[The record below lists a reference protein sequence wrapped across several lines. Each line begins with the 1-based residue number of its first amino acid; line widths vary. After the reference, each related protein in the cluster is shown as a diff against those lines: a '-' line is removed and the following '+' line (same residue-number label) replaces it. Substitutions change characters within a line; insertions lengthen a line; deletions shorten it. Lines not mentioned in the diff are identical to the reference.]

1 MRAAFFIY
9 NCTIT
14 VPMIWRGICLHTLK
28 ELSWFFR
35 AYWKRYTIGILFLFL
50 IDVLMLWPPR
60 LIGETVDAMRNSSL
74 TPQDLTRTVAIL
86 LALGVGLYVMRF
98 AWRYLLNGGALI
110 LERILRERLFAH
122 LTRMTPSFYHRRR
135 SGDLMAVATN
145 DIPAIEQTAS
155 TGVLTLV
162 DSLFMTLLTLGVMV
176 TVIDWKLTLAALIPM
191 PFLAWSTA
199 YYGRLLH
206 ERFYLAQEAF
216 GEMNDHVQQSVS
228 GVRVLRAFVQEKED
242 MEAYRRVSEK
252 TLERN
257 VSVSRIDALFEPT
270 IGIIIGFSF
279 LIGLGYGT
287 YLVFT
292 SAISLGDL
300 VAFNLYLG
308 LLIWPMFAFG
318 WLVNVLQRGGASHK
332 RLSELLEEQ
341 PDVQEAAHPVTAET
355 PNTVEARQFS
365 FAYPGSE
372 KPALTDITF
381 SLGEGKTLGVV
392 GRTGSGKSTLCRAL
406 LHQYELKEQS
416 LFVGGVPIEQLSF
429 AALREKIAYVPQEH
443 LLFSRTI
450 AENVAFGRPQATE
463 AEILHALKLAEM
475 DNDLAQFRDGLQTM
489 VGEKGVTLSGG
500 QKQRVSIARALLLD
514 AGILILDDSLSA
526 VDARTEEAILRH
538 LRKER
543 AHKTT
548 IITAHRLSAV
558 QHAEL
563 ILVLDEG
570 RIVERGTHDELM
582 QQNGWY
588 AEQYRRQQM
597 ERDVAG

>member
-1 MRAAFFIY
+1 MYILR
-9 NCTIT
+9 
-14 VPMIWRGICLHTLK
+14 

-35 AYWKRYTIGILFLFL
+35 KHWKRYTVGIAFLFA

-60 LIGETVDAMRNSSL
+60 LIGETVDAIRNGSL
-74 TPQDLTRTVAIL
+74 TESGLTKTLFIL
-86 LALGVGLYVMRF
+86 LSLGVSLYVMRF
-98 AWRYLLNGGALI
+98 VWRYLLNGGALI
-110 LERILRERLFAH
+110 LERVLRERLFRH
-122 LTRMTPSFYHRRR
+122 LTHMTPSFYQRRR
-135 SGDLMAVATN
+135 SGDLMAIATN
-145 DIPAIEQTAS
+145 DIPAVERTAS
-155 TGVLTLV
+155 MGVLTLV

-176 TVIDWKLTLAALIPM
+176 VSIDWKLTLAALVPM

-228 GVRVLRAFVQEKED
+228 GVRVMRAFVQED
-242 MEAYRRVSEK
+242 QDVEAFRRVSEK

-257 VSVSRIDALFEPT
+257 VNVSRIDALFEPT

-292 SAISLGDL
+292 SSISLGDL

-318 WLVNVLQRGGASHK
+318 WLINVVQRGSASLK
-332 RLSELLEEQ
+332 RLTEMMAEE
-341 PDVQEAAHPVTAET
+341 PDVHETPHPVTEVGA
-355 PNTVEARQFS
+355 NYIEARHFT
-365 FAYPGSE
+365 FTYPGTD
-372 KPALTDITF
+372 KPVLHDITF
-381 SLGEGKTLGVV
+381 SLGEGETLGIV
-392 GRTGSGKSTLCRAL
+392 GRTGSGKTTLCRAW
-406 LHQYELKEQS
+406 LHQYRMEKDT
-416 LFVGGVPIEQLSF
+416 LFVGGVPVEQISF
-429 AALREKIAYVPQEH
+429 DALRAKIGYVPQEH

-450 AENVAFGRPQATE
+450 ADNVAFGKPEATE
-463 AEILHALKLAEM
+463 QEVMRALELAEM
-475 DNDLAQFRDGLQTM
+475 GRDLAQFGEGLETM

-500 QKQRVSIARALLLD
+500 QKQRISIARALLMD
-514 AGILILDDSLSA
+514 ADILILDDSLSA
-526 VDARTEEAILRH
+526 VDARTEERIVHH
-538 LRKER
+538 LRQER
-543 AHKTT
+543 QGKTT

-558 QHAEL
+558 QHAQL

-570 RIVERGTHDELM
+570 RIVERGTHEKLM
-582 QQNGWY
+582 KQGGWY

-597 ERDVAG
+597 EQDVAAGQG

>member
-1 MRAAFFIY
+1 MQ
-9 NCTIT
+9 
-14 VPMIWRGICLHTLK
+14 TLRQ
-28 ELSWFFR
+28 LSWFFR
-35 AYWKRYTIGILFLFL
+35 AYWKRYVIGISVLFI
-50 IDVLMLWPPR
+50 IDVLMLWPPK
-60 LIGETVDAMRNSSL
+60 LIGDTVDSIRNSSL
-74 TPQDLTRTVAIL
+74 TDADLTQTVVIL
-86 LALGVGLYVMRF
+86 LVLGVSLYGLRF
-98 AWRYLLNGGALI
+98 LWRYLLNGGALI
-110 LERILRERLFAH
+110 LERTLRERLFAH
-122 LTRMTPSFYHRRR
+122 LTRMTPSFFHRKR

-162 DSLFMTLLTLGVMV
+162 DALFMTLLTLGVMV
-176 TVIDWKLTLAALIPM
+176 IAIDWKLTLAALIPM

-228 GVRVLRAFVQEKED
+228 GVRVLRAFVQEKAD
-242 MEAYRRVSEK
+242 IEAYRRVSEK

-332 RLSELLEEQ
+332 RFTELMVEQ
-341 PDVQEAAHPVTAET
+341 PDVTEATNPVTSQIA
-355 PNTVEARQFS
+355 NTVEARHFS
-365 FAYPGSE
+365 FTYPGTD
-372 KPALTDITF
+372 KPALTDISF
-381 SLGEGKTLGVV
+381 RLGEGETLGIV

-406 LHQYELKEQS
+406 LHQYQMKEQV
-416 LFVGGVPIEQLSF
+416 LFIGGIPIEGLAF
-429 AALREKIAYVPQEH
+429 DTLREKIGYVPQEH

-450 AENVAFGRPQATE
+450 TENVTFGKPQATTE
-463 AEILHALKLAEM
+463 EVMHALELAEM
-475 DNDLAQFRDGLQTM
+475 KRDLAQFRDGLQTM

-500 QKQRVSIARALLLD
+500 QKQRISIARALLMD

-526 VDARTEEAILRH
+526 VDARTEESILRH
-538 LRKER
+538 LRQER
-543 AHKTT
+543 ADKTT

-558 QHAEL
+558 QHAQL

-570 RIVERGTHDELM
+570 QIVERGTHDELM
-582 QQNGWY
+582 RRNGWY

-597 ERDVAG
+597 EQDVDG

>member
-1 MRAAFFIY
+1 VYILR
-9 NCTIT
+9 
-14 VPMIWRGICLHTLK
+14 

-35 AYWKRYTIGILFLFL
+35 KHWKRYTVGIAFLFA

-60 LIGETVDAMRNSSL
+60 LIGETVDAIRNGSL
-74 TPQDLTRTVAIL
+74 TESGLTKTLFIL
-86 LALGVGLYVMRF
+86 LSLGVSLYVMRF
-98 AWRYLLNGGALI
+98 VWRYLLNGGALI
-110 LERILRERLFAH
+110 LERVLRERLFRH
-122 LTRMTPSFYHRRR
+122 LTHMTPSFYQRRR
-135 SGDLMAVATN
+135 SGDLMAIATN
-145 DIPAIEQTAS
+145 DIPAVERTAS
-155 TGVLTLV
+155 MGVLTLV

-176 TVIDWKLTLAALIPM
+176 VSIDWKLTLAALVPM

-228 GVRVLRAFVQEKED
+228 GVRVMRAFVQED
-242 MEAYRRVSEK
+242 QDVEAFRRVSEK

-257 VSVSRIDALFEPT
+257 VNVSRIDALFEPT

-292 SAISLGDL
+292 SSISLGDL

-318 WLVNVLQRGGASHK
+318 WLINVVQRGSASLK
-332 RLSELLEEQ
+332 RLTEMMAEE
-341 PDVQEAAHPVTAET
+341 PDVHETPHPVTEVGA
-355 PNTVEARQFS
+355 NYIEARHFT
-365 FAYPGSE
+365 FTYPGTD
-372 KPALTDITF
+372 KPVLHDITF
-381 SLGEGKTLGVV
+381 SLGEGETLGIV
-392 GRTGSGKSTLCRAL
+392 GRTGSGKTTLCRAW
-406 LHQYELKEQS
+406 LHQYRMEKDT
-416 LFVGGVPIEQLSF
+416 LFVGGVPVEQISF
-429 AALREKIAYVPQEH
+429 DALRAKIGYVPQEH

-450 AENVAFGRPQATE
+450 ADNVAFGKPEATE
-463 AEILHALKLAEM
+463 QEVMRALELAEM
-475 DNDLAQFRDGLQTM
+475 GRDLAQFGEGLETM

-500 QKQRVSIARALLLD
+500 QKQRISIARALLMD
-514 AGILILDDSLSA
+514 ADILILDDSLSA
-526 VDARTEEAILRH
+526 VDARTEERIVHH
-538 LRKER
+538 LRQER
-543 AHKTT
+543 QGKTT

-558 QHAEL
+558 QHAQL

-570 RIVERGTHDELM
+570 RIVERGTHEKLM
-582 QQNGWY
+582 KQGGWY

-597 ERDVAG
+597 EQDVAAGQG

>member
-1 MRAAFFIY
+1 MQ
-9 NCTIT
+9 
-14 VPMIWRGICLHTLK
+14 TLK
-28 ELSWFFR
+28 QLSWFFR
-35 AYWKRYTIGILFLFL
+35 AHWKRYVIGISFLFL

-60 LIGETVDAMRNSSL
+60 LIGETVDSIRNSSL
-74 TPQDLTRTVAIL
+74 TIPDLTRAMVIL
-86 LALGVGLYVMRF
+86 LVLGVLLYVMRF
-98 AWRYLLNGGALI
+98 VWRYLLNGGALL
-110 LERILRERLFAH
+110 LERTLRERLFSH
-122 LTRMTPSFYHRRR
+122 LTKMTPSFYHRKR

-199 YYGRLLH
+199 YYGKLLH
-206 ERFYLAQEAF
+206 DRFYLAQEAF

-228 GVRVLRAFVQEKED
+228 GVRVLRAFVQEKAD
-242 MEAYRRVSEK
+242 VEAYRRVSEK

-270 IGIIIGFSF
+270 IAIIIGFSF

-292 SAISLGDL
+292 SSISLGDL

-318 WLVNVLQRGGASHK
+318 WLVNVLQRGGASYK
-332 RLSELLEEQ
+332 RYSELLVEQ
-341 PDVQEAAHPVTAET
+341 PDVKEAANPVTTVAV
-355 PNTVEARQFS
+355 NTVEARQFS
-365 FAYPGSE
+365 FCYPGTDQ
-372 KPALTDITF
+372 PALSDISF
-381 SLGEGKTLGVV
+381 VLEEGETLGIV
-392 GRTGSGKSTLCRAL
+392 GRTGSGKSTLCRSL
-406 LHQYELKEQS
+406 LHQYHMNEGS
-416 LFVGGVPIEQLSF
+416 LLVGGVPIEKLSF
-429 AALREKIAYVPQEH
+429 HALREKIGYVPQEH

-450 AENVAFGRPQATE
+450 EANVAFGRPDATNE
-463 AEILHALKLAEM
+463 EIVRALELAEM
-475 DNDLAQFRDGLQTM
+475 RGDLAQFRDGLQTM

-500 QKQRVSIARALLLD
+500 QKQRISIARALLVD
-514 AGILILDDSLSA
+514 ADILILDDSLSA
-526 VDARTEEAILRH
+526 VDARTEESILRH
-538 LRKER
+538 LRQER
-543 AHKTT
+543 ANKTT

-558 QHAEL
+558 QHAQL

-570 RIVERGTHDELM
+570 RIVERGTHNELM
-582 QQNGWY
+582 QKNGWY

-597 ERDVAG
+597 EQDVTG

>member
-1 MRAAFFIY
+1 MQ
-9 NCTIT
+9 
-14 VPMIWRGICLHTLK
+14 TLRQ
-28 ELSWFFR
+28 LSWFFR
-35 AYWKRYTIGILFLFL
+35 AYWKRYVIGISVLFI
-50 IDVLMLWPPR
+50 IDVLMLWPPK
-60 LIGETVDAMRNSSL
+60 LIGDTVDSIRNSSL
-74 TPQDLTRTVAIL
+74 TNADLTQTVVIL
-86 LALGVGLYVMRF
+86 LVLGVSLYGLRF
-98 AWRYLLNGGALI
+98 LWRFLLNGGALI
-110 LERILRERLFAH
+110 LERTLRERLFAH
-122 LTRMTPSFYHRRR
+122 LTRMTPSFFHRKR

-162 DSLFMTLLTLGVMV
+162 DALFMTLLTLGVMV
-176 TVIDWKLTLAALIPM
+176 TAIDWKLTLAALIPM

-228 GVRVLRAFVQEKED
+228 GVRVLRAFVQEKAD
-242 MEAYRRVSEK
+242 IEAYRRVSEK

-270 IGIIIGFSF
+270 IAIIIGFSF

-292 SAISLGDL
+292 SVISLGDL

-332 RLSELLEEQ
+332 RFTELMVEQ
-341 PDVQEAAHPVTAET
+341 PDVTEAANPVTSQIA
-355 PNTVEARQFS
+355 NTVEARHFS
-365 FAYPGSE
+365 FTYPGTD
-372 KPALTDITF
+372 KQALTDISF
-381 SLGEGKTLGVV
+381 HLGEGETLGIV

-406 LHQYELKEQS
+406 LHQYQMKEQA
-416 LFVGGVPIEQLSF
+416 LFIGGIPIEGLAF
-429 AALREKIAYVPQEH
+429 DTLREKIGYVPQEH

-450 AENVAFGRPQATE
+450 AENVTFGKPQATTE
-463 AEILHALKLAEM
+463 DVMHALELAEM
-475 DNDLAQFRDGLQTM
+475 KRDLAQFRVGLQTM

-500 QKQRVSIARALLLD
+500 QKQRISIARALLMD

-526 VDARTEEAILRH
+526 VDARTEESILRH
-538 LRKER
+538 LRQER
-543 AHKTT
+543 ADKTT

-558 QHAEL
+558 QHAQL

-582 QQNGWY
+582 QRNGWY

-597 ERDVAG
+597 EQDVAG

>member
-1 MRAAFFIY
+1 MK
-9 NCTIT
+9 
-14 VPMIWRGICLHTLK
+14 TLK

-35 AYWKRYTIGILFLFL
+35 AHWKRYTIGIAFLFF
-50 IDVLMLWPPR
+50 IDILMLWPPR

-74 TPQDLTRTVAIL
+74 TAQDLTRTVTIL
-86 LALGVGLYVMRF
+86 LALGVGLYAMRF

-110 LERILRERLFAH
+110 LERTLRERLFGH
-122 LTRMTPSFYHRRR
+122 LTRMTPSFYHRKR

-176 TVIDWKLTLAALIPM
+176 TAIDWKLTLAALIPM

-216 GEMNDHVQQSVS
+216 GEMNDHVQQSIS

-242 MEAYRRVSEK
+242 IEAYRRVSEK

-270 IGIIIGFSF
+270 IAIIIGFSF

-292 SAISLGDL
+292 SAISLGEL

-332 RLSELLEEQ
+332 RLSELLVEQ
-341 PDVQEAAHPVTAET
+341 PDVHEVDHPIAAET
-355 PNTVEARQFS
+355 PHTVEARHFS
-365 FAYPGSE
+365 FAYPGSD
-372 KPALTDITF
+372 KLALSDITF
-381 SLGEGKTLGVV
+381 SLGEGETLGIV

-406 LHQYELKEQS
+406 LHQYEMKSQT
-416 LFVGGVPIEQLSF
+416 LFVGGVPIEELSF
-429 AALREKIAYVPQEH
+429 DTLRQKIAYVPQEH

-450 AENVAFGRPQATE
+450 AENVSFGKPGASE
-463 AEILHALKLAEM
+463 AEVLHAMRLAEM
-475 DNDLAQFRDGLQTM
+475 ESDLMQFREGLKTM

-500 QKQRVSIARALLLD
+500 QKQRISIARALLLD
-514 AGILILDDSLSA
+514 AGILVLDDSLSA

-538 LRKER
+538 LRQER
-543 AHKTT
+543 ANKTT

-570 RIVERGTHDELM
+570 RIVERGTHAELM

-588 AEQYRRQQM
+588 AEQYRKQQM
-597 ERDVAG
+597 EQDVAG

>member
-1 MRAAFFIY
+1 MQ
-9 NCTIT
+9 
-14 VPMIWRGICLHTLK
+14 TLRQ
-28 ELSWFFR
+28 LSWFFK
-35 AYWKRYTIGILFLFL
+35 AHWKRYLIGIAFLFL

-60 LIGETVDAMRNSSL
+60 LIGDTVDAIRNRTL
-74 TPQDLTRTVAIL
+74 TTADLTMTALTL
-86 LALGVGLYVMRF
+86 LILGVLLYVMRF
-98 AWRYLLNGGALI
+98 MWRYLLNGGALI
-110 LERILRERLFAH
+110 LERTLRERLFSH
-122 LTRMTPSFYHRRR
+122 LTRMTPSFYHRKR

-162 DSLFMTLLTLGVMV
+162 DSLFMTLLTLSVML
-176 TVIDWKLTLAALIPM
+176 TAIDWKLTLAALIPM

-228 GVRVLRAFVQEKED
+228 GVRVLRAFVQERAD
-242 MEAYRRVSEK
+242 VEAYRRVSEK

-270 IGIIIGFSF
+270 IAIIIGFSF

-332 RLSELLEEQ
+332 RLSELFVEE
-341 PDVQEAAHPVTAET
+341 PDVQEQEHPVTAVAS
-355 PNTVEARQFS
+355 NTVEARQFT
-365 FAYPGSE
+365 FAYPGTE
-372 KPALTDITF
+372 KPALEQITF
-381 SLGEGKTLGVV
+381 SLDEGETLGIV
-392 GRTGSGKSTLCRAL
+392 GRTGSGKSTLCRSL
-406 LHQYELKEQS
+406 LHQYRMNEHS
-416 LFVGGVPIEQLSF
+416 LFVGGVPIESLSLT
-429 AALREKIAYVPQEH
+429 ALREKIGYVPQEH
-443 LLFSRTI
+443 LLFSRSI
-450 AENVAFGRPQATE
+450 AANVAFGNPDASE
-463 AEILHALKLAEM
+463 KEVLHALELAEM
-475 DNDLAQFRDGLQTM
+475 GSDLLQFREGVQTM

-500 QKQRVSIARALLLD
+500 QKQRISIARALLMD
-514 AGILILDDSLSA
+514 ADILILDDSLSA
-526 VDARTEEAILRH
+526 VDARTEESILRH
-538 LRKER
+538 LRQER
-543 AHKTT
+543 TGKTT

-558 QHAEL
+558 QHAHL

-570 RIVERGTHDELM
+570 QIVERGTHEELM

-588 AEQYRRQQM
+588 AEQFRRQQM
-597 ERDVAG
+597 EQDVAG

>member
-1 MRAAFFIY
+1 MQ
-9 NCTIT
+9 
-14 VPMIWRGICLHTLK
+14 TLRQ
-28 ELSWFFR
+28 LSWFFK
-35 AYWKRYTIGILFLFL
+35 AHWKRYSIGITFLFL
-50 IDVLMLWPPR
+50 IDVLVLWPPR
-60 LIGETVDAMRNSSL
+60 LIGDTVDSIRNSSL
-74 TPQDLTRTVAIL
+74 TTADLMKTVLIL
-86 LALGVGLYVMRF
+86 LSLGLVLYGMRYM
-98 AWRYLLNGGALI
+98 WRYLLNGGALI
-110 LERILRERLFAH
+110 LEKTLRERLFSH
-122 LTRMTPSFYHRRR
+122 LTHMSPSFYHRKR

-162 DSLFMTLLTLGVMV
+162 DALFMTLLTLIVMLSS
-176 TVIDWKLTLAALIPM
+176 IDWKLTLAALIPM

-228 GVRVLRAFVQEKED
+228 GVRVLRAFVQEKAD
-242 MEAYRRVSEK
+242 VEAYRRVSEK

-270 IGIIIGFSF
+270 IAIIIGFSF

-292 SAISLGDL
+292 SVISLGDL

-332 RLSELLEEQ
+332 RLSELLVEE
-341 PDVQEAAHPVTAET
+341 PDVAEQEHPVSAVAS
-355 PNTVEARQFS
+355 NTVEARHFT
-365 FAYPGSE
+365 FTYPGTE
-372 KPALTDITF
+372 KPALRDITF
-381 SLGEGKTLGVV
+381 TLGEGETLGIV
-392 GRTGSGKSTLCRAL
+392 GRTGSGKSTFCRSL
-406 LHQYELKEQS
+406 LHQYQMNESS
-416 LFVGGVPIEQLSF
+416 LFVGGVPIESLSLS
-429 AALREKIAYVPQEH
+429 ALREKIGYVPQEH
-443 LLFSRTI
+443 LLFSRSI
-450 AENVAFGRPQATE
+450 EANVAFGKPGAS
-463 AEILHALKLAEM
+463 AEEVLHALELAEM
-475 DNDLAQFRDGLQTM
+475 GSDLLQFREGVQTM

-500 QKQRVSIARALLLD
+500 QKQRISIARALLMD
-514 AGILILDDSLSA
+514 ADILILDDSLSA
-526 VDARTEEAILRH
+526 VDARTEESILRH
-538 LRKER
+538 LRQER
-543 AHKTT
+543 TGKTT

-558 QHAEL
+558 QHAQL

-570 RIVERGTHDELM
+570 QIVERGTHDELM

-588 AEQYRRQQM
+588 AEQFKRQQM
-597 ERDVAG
+597 EQDVAG

>member
-1 MRAAFFIY
+1 MQ
-9 NCTIT
+9 
-14 VPMIWRGICLHTLK
+14 TLRQ
-28 ELSWFFR
+28 LSWFFR
-35 AYWKRYTIGILFLFL
+35 AYWKRYVIGISVLFI
-50 IDVLMLWPPR
+50 IDVLMLWPPK
-60 LIGETVDAMRNSSL
+60 LIGDTVDSIRNSSL
-74 TPQDLTRTVAIL
+74 TDADLTQTVVIL
-86 LALGVGLYVMRF
+86 LVLGVSLYGLRF
-98 AWRYLLNGGALI
+98 LWRYLLNGGALI
-110 LERILRERLFAH
+110 LERTLRERLFAH
-122 LTRMTPSFYHRRR
+122 LTRMTPSFFHRKR

-162 DSLFMTLLTLGVMV
+162 DALFMTLLTLGVMV
-176 TVIDWKLTLAALIPM
+176 TAIDWKLTLAALIPM

-199 YYGRLLH
+199 YYGKLLH

-228 GVRVLRAFVQEKED
+228 GVRVLRAFVQEKAD
-242 MEAYRRVSEK
+242 IEAYRRVSEK

-270 IGIIIGFSF
+270 IAIIIGFSF

-292 SAISLGDL
+292 SAISLGNL

-332 RLSELLEEQ
+332 RFTELMVEQ
-341 PDVQEAAHPVTAET
+341 PDVTEAANPVTSQIA
-355 PNTVEARQFS
+355 NTVEARHFS
-365 FAYPGSE
+365 FTYPGTD
-372 KPALTDITF
+372 KPALIDISF
-381 SLGEGKTLGVV
+381 RLGEGETLGIV

-406 LHQYELKEQS
+406 LHQYQMEEQA
-416 LFVGGVPIEQLSF
+416 LFIGGIPIEGLAF
-429 AALREKIAYVPQEH
+429 DTLREKIGYVPQEH

-450 AENVAFGRPQATE
+450 AENVTFGKPQATTE
-463 AEILHALKLAEM
+463 DVIHALELAEM
-475 DNDLAQFRDGLQTM
+475 KRDLAQFRDGLQTM

-500 QKQRVSIARALLLD
+500 QKQRVSIARALLMD

-526 VDARTEEAILRH
+526 VDARTEESILRH
-538 LRKER
+538 LRQER
-543 AHKTT
+543 ADKTT

-558 QHAEL
+558 QHAQL

-570 RIVERGTHDELM
+570 QIVERGTHDELM
-582 QQNGWY
+582 QHNGWY

-597 ERDVAG
+597 EQDVAG

>member
-1 MRAAFFIY
+1 MQ
-9 NCTIT
+9 
-14 VPMIWRGICLHTLK
+14 TLK
-28 ELSWFFR
+28 QLSWFFR
-35 AYWKRYTIGILFLFL
+35 GHWKRYVIGISFLFL

-60 LIGETVDAMRNSSL
+60 LIGETVDSIRNSSL
-74 TPQDLTRTVAIL
+74 TVPALTRTMVIL
-86 LALGVGLYVMRF
+86 LVLGVLLYVMRF
-98 AWRYLLNGGALI
+98 VWRYLLNGGALL
-110 LERILRERLFAH
+110 LERTLRERLFSH
-122 LTRMTPSFYHRRR
+122 LTKMTPSFYHRKR

-199 YYGRLLH
+199 YYGKLLH
-206 ERFYLAQEAF
+206 DRFYLAQEAF

-228 GVRVLRAFVQEKED
+228 GVRVLRAFVQEKAD
-242 MEAYRRVSEK
+242 VEAYRRVSEK

-270 IGIIIGFSF
+270 IAIIIGFSF

-332 RLSELLEEQ
+332 RYSELLVEQ
-341 PDVQEAAHPVTAET
+341 PDVKEAANPVTTVAA
-355 PNTVEARQFS
+355 NTVEARQFS
-365 FAYPGSE
+365 FCYPGTD
-372 KPALTDITF
+372 KPALSDISF
-381 SLGEGKTLGVV
+381 VLDEGETLGIV
-392 GRTGSGKSTLCRAL
+392 GRTGSGKSTLCRSL
-406 LHQYELKEQS
+406 LHQYQMNEGS
-416 LFVGGVPIEQLSF
+416 LLVGGVPIEKLSF
-429 AALREKIAYVPQEH
+429 HELRGKIGYVPQEH

-450 AENVAFGRPQATE
+450 EANVAFGRRDATNE
-463 AEILHALKLAEM
+463 EIIRALELAEM
-475 DNDLAQFRDGLQTM
+475 KGDLAQFKDGLQTM

-500 QKQRVSIARALLLD
+500 QKQRISIARALLVD
-514 AGILILDDSLSA
+514 ADILILDDSLSA
-526 VDARTEEAILRH
+526 VDARTEESILRH
-538 LRKER
+538 LRQER
-543 AHKTT
+543 ANKTT

-558 QHAEL
+558 QHAQL

-570 RIVERGTHDELM
+570 RIVERGTHNELM
-582 QQNGWY
+582 QKNGWY

-597 ERDVAG
+597 EQDVTG

>member
-1 MRAAFFIY
+1 MQ
-9 NCTIT
+9 
-14 VPMIWRGICLHTLK
+14 TLK
-28 ELSWFFR
+28 QLSWFFR
-35 AYWKRYTIGILFLFL
+35 THWKRYVIGISFLFL

-60 LIGETVDAMRNSSL
+60 LIGETVDSIRNSSL
-74 TPQDLTRTVAIL
+74 TIPDLTRAMVIL
-86 LALGVGLYVMRF
+86 LVLGVLLYVMRF
-98 AWRYLLNGGALI
+98 VWRYLLNGGALL
-110 LERILRERLFAH
+110 LERTLRERLFSH
-122 LTRMTPSFYHRRR
+122 LTKMTPSFYHRKR

-199 YYGRLLH
+199 YYGKLLH
-206 ERFYLAQEAF
+206 DRFYLAQEAF

-228 GVRVLRAFVQEKED
+228 GVRVLRAFVQEKAD
-242 MEAYRRVSEK
+242 VEAYRRVSEK

-270 IGIIIGFSF
+270 IAIIIGFSF

-292 SAISLGDL
+292 SSISLGDL

-332 RLSELLEEQ
+332 RYSELLVEQ
-341 PDVQEAAHPVTAET
+341 PDVKEAANPVTTVAA
-355 PNTVEARQFS
+355 NTVEARQFS
-365 FAYPGSE
+365 FCYPGTDQ
-372 KPALTDITF
+372 PALSDISF
-381 SLGEGKTLGVV
+381 VLEEGETLGIV
-392 GRTGSGKSTLCRAL
+392 GRTGSGKSTLCRSL
-406 LHQYELKEQS
+406 LHQYHMNEGS
-416 LFVGGVPIEQLSF
+416 LLVGGVPIEKLSF
-429 AALREKIAYVPQEH
+429 HALREKIGYVPQEH

-450 AENVAFGRPQATE
+450 EANVAFGRPDATNE
-463 AEILHALKLAEM
+463 EIVRALELAEM
-475 DNDLAQFRDGLQTM
+475 RGDLAQFKDGLQTM

-500 QKQRVSIARALLLD
+500 QKQRISIARALLVD
-514 AGILILDDSLSA
+514 ADILILDDSLSA
-526 VDARTEEAILRH
+526 VDARTEESILRH
-538 LRKER
+538 LRQER
-543 AHKTT
+543 ANKTT

-558 QHAEL
+558 QHAQL

-570 RIVERGTHDELM
+570 RIVERGTHNELM
-582 QQNGWY
+582 QKNGWY

-597 ERDVAG
+597 EQDVTG

>member
-1 MRAAFFIY
+1 MQ
-9 NCTIT
+9 
-14 VPMIWRGICLHTLK
+14 TLRQ
-28 ELSWFFR
+28 LSWFFR
-35 AYWKRYTIGILFLFL
+35 AYWKRYVIGISVLFI
-50 IDVLMLWPPR
+50 IDVLMLWPPK
-60 LIGETVDAMRNSSL
+60 LIGDTVDSIRNSSL
-74 TPQDLTRTVAIL
+74 TNADLTQTVVIL
-86 LALGVGLYVMRF
+86 LVLGVSLYGLRF
-98 AWRYLLNGGALI
+98 LWRFLLNGGALI
-110 LERILRERLFAH
+110 LERTLRERLFAH
-122 LTRMTPSFYHRRR
+122 LTRMTPSFFHRKR

-162 DSLFMTLLTLGVMV
+162 DALFMTLLTLGVMV
-176 TVIDWKLTLAALIPM
+176 TAIDWKLTLAALIPM

-228 GVRVLRAFVQEKED
+228 GVRVLRAFVQEKAD
-242 MEAYRRVSEK
+242 IEAYRRVSEK

-270 IGIIIGFSF
+270 IAIIIGFSF

-292 SAISLGDL
+292 SVISLGDL

-332 RLSELLEEQ
+332 RFTELMVEQ
-341 PDVQEAAHPVTAET
+341 PDVAEAANPVTSQIA
-355 PNTVEARQFS
+355 NTVEARHFS
-365 FAYPGSE
+365 FTYPE
-372 KPALTDITF
+372 TDKQALTDISF
-381 SLGEGKTLGVV
+381 RLGEGETLGIV

-406 LHQYELKEQS
+406 LHQYQMKEQA
-416 LFVGGVPIEQLSF
+416 LFIGGIPIEGLAF
-429 AALREKIAYVPQEH
+429 DTLREKIGYVPQEH

-450 AENVAFGRPQATE
+450 AENVTFGKPQATTE
-463 AEILHALKLAEM
+463 DVMHALELAEM
-475 DNDLAQFRDGLQTM
+475 KRDLAQFRDGLQTM

-500 QKQRVSIARALLLD
+500 QKQRISIARALLMD

-526 VDARTEEAILRH
+526 VDARTEESILRH
-538 LRKER
+538 LRQER
-543 AHKTT
+543 ADKTT

-558 QHAEL
+558 QHAQL

-570 RIVERGTHDELM
+570 QIVERGTHDELM
-582 QQNGWY
+582 QRNGWY

-597 ERDVAG
+597 EQDVAG

>member
-1 MRAAFFIY
+1 MQ
-9 NCTIT
+9 
-14 VPMIWRGICLHTLK
+14 TLRQ
-28 ELSWFFR
+28 LSWFFK
-35 AYWKRYTIGILFLFL
+35 AHWKRYLIGIAFLFL

-60 LIGETVDAMRNSSL
+60 LIGDTVDAIRNRTL
-74 TPQDLTRTVAIL
+74 TTAGLTKTALTL
-86 LALGVGLYVMRF
+86 LILGVLLYVMRF
-98 AWRYLLNGGALI
+98 MWRYLLNGGALI
-110 LERILRERLFAH
+110 LERTLRERLFSH
-122 LTRMTPSFYHRRR
+122 LTRMTPSFYHRKR

-162 DSLFMTLLTLGVMV
+162 DSLFMTLLTLSVML
-176 TVIDWKLTLAALIPM
+176 TAIDWKLTLAALIPM

-228 GVRVLRAFVQEKED
+228 GVRVLRAFVQERAD
-242 MEAYRRVSEK
+242 VEAYRRVSEK

-270 IGIIIGFSF
+270 IAIIIGFSF

-332 RLSELLEEQ
+332 RLSELFVEE
-341 PDVQEAAHPVTAET
+341 PDVREQEHPVTAVT
-355 PNTVEARQFS
+355 SNTVEARQFT
-365 FAYPGSE
+365 FAYPGTE
-372 KPALTDITF
+372 KPALKRITF
-381 SLGEGKTLGVV
+381 SLGEGETLGIV
-392 GRTGSGKSTLCRAL
+392 GRTGSGKSTLCRSL
-406 LHQYELKEQS
+406 LHQYRMNENS
-416 LFVGGVPIEQLSF
+416 LFVGGVPIESLSLT
-429 AALREKIAYVPQEH
+429 ALREKIGYVPQEH
-443 LLFSRTI
+443 LLFSRSI
-450 AENVAFGRPQATE
+450 AANVAFGNPDASE
-463 AEILHALKLAEM
+463 KEVLHALELAEM
-475 DNDLAQFRDGLQTM
+475 GSDLLQFREGVQTM

-500 QKQRVSIARALLLD
+500 QKQRISIARALLMD
-514 AGILILDDSLSA
+514 ADILILDDSLSA
-526 VDARTEEAILRH
+526 VDARTEESILRH
-538 LRKER
+538 LRQER
-543 AHKTT
+543 TGKTT

-558 QHAEL
+558 QHAHL

-570 RIVERGTHDELM
+570 QIVERGTHEELM

-588 AEQYRRQQM
+588 AEQFRRQQM
-597 ERDVAG
+597 EQDVAG

>member
-1 MRAAFFIY
+1 MQ
-9 NCTIT
+9 
-14 VPMIWRGICLHTLK
+14 TLRQ
-28 ELSWFFR
+28 LSWFFR
-35 AYWKRYTIGILFLFL
+35 AYWKRYVIGISVLFI
-50 IDVLMLWPPR
+50 IDVLMLWPPK
-60 LIGETVDAMRNSSL
+60 LIGDLVDSIRNSSL
-74 TPQDLTRTVAIL
+74 TDADLTQTVVIL
-86 LALGVGLYVMRF
+86 LVLGVSLYGLRF
-98 AWRYLLNGGALI
+98 LWRYLLNGGALI
-110 LERILRERLFAH
+110 LERTLRERLFAH
-122 LTRMTPSFYHRRR
+122 LTRMTPSFFHRKR

-162 DSLFMTLLTLGVMV
+162 DALFMTLLTLGVMV
-176 TVIDWKLTLAALIPM
+176 TSIDWKLTLAALIPM

-199 YYGRLLH
+199 YYGKLLH

-228 GVRVLRAFVQEKED
+228 GVRVLRAFVQEKAD
-242 MEAYRRVSEK
+242 IEAYRRVSEK

-332 RLSELLEEQ
+332 RFTELMVEQ
-341 PDVQEAAHPVTAET
+341 PDVTEAANPVTSQIA
-355 PNTVEARQFS
+355 NTVEARHFS
-365 FAYPGSE
+365 FTYPGTD
-372 KPALTDITF
+372 KPALTDISF
-381 SLGEGKTLGVV
+381 RLGEGETLGIV
-392 GRTGSGKSTLCRAL
+392 GRTGSGKSTLCRSL
-406 LHQYELKEQS
+406 LHQYQMKEQA
-416 LFVGGVPIEQLSF
+416 LFIGGIPIEGLAF
-429 AALREKIAYVPQEH
+429 DTLREKIGYVPQEH

-450 AENVAFGRPQATE
+450 AENVTFGKPQATTE
-463 AEILHALKLAEM
+463 EVMRALELAEM
-475 DNDLAQFRDGLQTM
+475 KRDLAQFRDGLQTM

-500 QKQRVSIARALLLD
+500 QKQRISIARALLTD
-514 AGILILDDSLSA
+514 ADILILDDSLSA
-526 VDARTEEAILRH
+526 VDARTEESILRH
-538 LRKER
+538 LRQER
-543 AHKTT
+543 ADKTT

-558 QHAEL
+558 QHAQL

-570 RIVERGTHDELM
+570 QIVERGTHDELM
-582 QQNGWY
+582 QRNGWY

-597 ERDVAG
+597 EQDVAG

>member
-1 MRAAFFIY
+1 MK
-9 NCTIT
+9 
-14 VPMIWRGICLHTLK
+14 TLK

-35 AYWKRYTIGILFLFL
+35 AHWKRYTIGIAFLFF
-50 IDVLMLWPPR
+50 IDILMLWPPR

-74 TPQDLTRTVAIL
+74 TAQDLTRTVTIL
-86 LALGVGLYVMRF
+86 LALGVGLYAMRF

-110 LERILRERLFAH
+110 LERTLRERLFGH
-122 LTRMTPSFYHRRR
+122 LTRMTPSFYHRKR

-176 TVIDWKLTLAALIPM
+176 TAIDWKLTLAALIPM

-216 GEMNDHVQQSVS
+216 GEMNDHVQQSIS

-242 MEAYRRVSEK
+242 IEAYRRVSEK

-270 IGIIIGFSF
+270 IAIIIGFSF

-292 SAISLGDL
+292 SAISLGEL

-332 RLSELLEEQ
+332 RLSELLVEQ
-341 PDVQEAAHPVTAET
+341 PDVHEVDHPIVAAT
-355 PNTVEARQFS
+355 PHTVEARHFS
-365 FAYPGSE
+365 FAYPGSDE
-372 KPALTDITF
+372 LALSDITF
-381 SLGEGKTLGVV
+381 SLGEGETLGIV

-406 LHQYELKEQS
+406 LHQYEMKSQA
-416 LFVGGVPIEQLSF
+416 LFVGDVPIEELSF
-429 AALREKIAYVPQEH
+429 DTLRQKIAYVPQEH

-450 AENVAFGRPQATE
+450 AENVSFGKPGASE
-463 AEILHALKLAEM
+463 AEVLHAMRLAEM
-475 DNDLAQFRDGLQTM
+475 ESDLMQFREGLKTM

-500 QKQRVSIARALLLD
+500 QKQRISIARALLLD
-514 AGILILDDSLSA
+514 AGILVLDDSLSA

-538 LRKER
+538 LRQER
-543 AHKTT
+543 ANKTT

-570 RIVERGTHDELM
+570 RIVERGTHAELM

-597 ERDVAG
+597 EQDVAG

>member
-1 MRAAFFIY
+1 MK
-9 NCTIT
+9 
-14 VPMIWRGICLHTLK
+14 TLK

-35 AYWKRYTIGILFLFL
+35 AHWKRYTIGIAFLFF
-50 IDVLMLWPPR
+50 IDILMLWPPR

-74 TPQDLTRTVAIL
+74 TAQDLTRTVTIL
-86 LALGVGLYVMRF
+86 LALGVGLYAMRF

-110 LERILRERLFAH
+110 LERTLRERLFGH
-122 LTRMTPSFYHRRR
+122 LTRMTPSFYHRKR

-176 TVIDWKLTLAALIPM
+176 TAIDWKLTLAALIPM

-216 GEMNDHVQQSVS
+216 GEMNDHVQQSIS

-242 MEAYRRVSEK
+242 VEAYRRVSEK

-270 IGIIIGFSF
+270 IAIIIGFSF

-292 SAISLGDL
+292 SAISLGEL

-332 RLSELLEEQ
+332 RLSELLVEQ
-341 PDVQEAAHPVTAET
+341 PDVHEVDHPIAAET
-355 PNTVEARQFS
+355 PHTVEARHFS
-365 FAYPGSE
+365 FAYPGSDE
-372 KPALTDITF
+372 LALSDITF
-381 SLGEGKTLGVV
+381 SLGEGETLGIV

-406 LHQYELKEQS
+406 LHQYEMKSQT
-416 LFVGGVPIEQLSF
+416 LFVGGVPIEELSF
-429 AALREKIAYVPQEH
+429 DTLRQKIAYVPQEH

-450 AENVAFGRPQATE
+450 AENVSFGKPGASE
-463 AEILHALKLAEM
+463 AEVLHAMRLAEM
-475 DNDLAQFRDGLQTM
+475 ESDLMQFREGLKTM

-500 QKQRVSIARALLLD
+500 QKQRISIARALLLD
-514 AGILILDDSLSA
+514 AGILVLDDSLSA

-538 LRKER
+538 LRQER
-543 AHKTT
+543 ANKTT

-563 ILVLDEG
+563 ILVLDAG
-570 RIVERGTHDELM
+570 RIVERGTHAELM

-597 ERDVAG
+597 EQDVAG

>member
-1 MRAAFFIY
+1 MQ
-9 NCTIT
+9 
-14 VPMIWRGICLHTLK
+14 TLRQ
-28 ELSWFFR
+28 LSWFFR
-35 AYWKRYTIGILFLFL
+35 AYWKRYVIGISVLFI
-50 IDVLMLWPPR
+50 IDVLMLWPPK
-60 LIGETVDAMRNSSL
+60 LIGDTVDSIRNSSL
-74 TPQDLTRTVAIL
+74 TNADLTQTVVIL
-86 LALGVGLYVMRF
+86 LVLGVSLYGLRF
-98 AWRYLLNGGALI
+98 LWRFLLNGGALI
-110 LERILRERLFAH
+110 LERTLRERLFAH
-122 LTRMTPSFYHRRR
+122 LTRMTPSFFHRKR

-162 DSLFMTLLTLGVMV
+162 DALFMTLLTLGVMV
-176 TVIDWKLTLAALIPM
+176 TAIDWKLTLAALIPM

-228 GVRVLRAFVQEKED
+228 GVRVLRAFVQEKAD
-242 MEAYRRVSEK
+242 IEAYRRVSEK

-270 IGIIIGFSF
+270 IAIIIGFSF

-292 SAISLGDL
+292 SVISLGDL

-332 RLSELLEEQ
+332 RFTELMVEQ
-341 PDVQEAAHPVTAET
+341 PDVTEAANPVTSQIA
-355 PNTVEARQFS
+355 NTVEARHFS
-365 FAYPGSE
+365 FTYPGTD
-372 KPALTDITF
+372 KQALTDISF
-381 SLGEGKTLGVV
+381 HLGEGETLGIV

-406 LHQYELKEQS
+406 LHQYQMKEQA
-416 LFVGGVPIEQLSF
+416 LFIGGIPIEGLAF
-429 AALREKIAYVPQEH
+429 DTLREKIGYVPQEH

-450 AENVAFGRPQATE
+450 AENVTFGKPQATTDDVM
-463 AEILHALKLAEM
+463 HALELAEM
-475 DNDLAQFRDGLQTM
+475 KRDLAQFRDGLQTM

-500 QKQRVSIARALLLD
+500 QKQRISIARALLMD

-526 VDARTEEAILRH
+526 VDARTEESILRH
-538 LRKER
+538 LRQER
-543 AHKTT
+543 ADKTT

-558 QHAEL
+558 QHAQL

-582 QQNGWY
+582 QRNGWY

-597 ERDVAG
+597 EQDVAG

>member
-1 MRAAFFIY
+1 MQ
-9 NCTIT
+9 
-14 VPMIWRGICLHTLK
+14 TLK
-28 ELSWFFR
+28 QLSWFFR
-35 AYWKRYTIGILFLFL
+35 AHWKRYVIGIFFLFL

-60 LIGETVDAMRNSSL
+60 LIGETVDSIRNSSL
-74 TPQDLTRTVAIL
+74 TVPALTRAMVIL
-86 LALGVGLYVMRF
+86 LVLGVFLYVMRF
-98 AWRYLLNGGALI
+98 VWRYLLNGGALL
-110 LERILRERLFAH
+110 LERTLRERLFSH
-122 LTRMTPSFYHRRR
+122 LTKMTPSFYHRKR

-199 YYGRLLH
+199 YYGKLLH
-206 ERFYLAQEAF
+206 DRFYLAQEAF

-228 GVRVLRAFVQEKED
+228 GVRVLRAFVQEKAD
-242 MEAYRRVSEK
+242 VEAYRRVSEK

-270 IGIIIGFSF
+270 IAIIIGFSF

-332 RLSELLEEQ
+332 RYSELLVEQ
-341 PDVQEAAHPVTAET
+341 PDVKEAANPVTTVAA
-355 PNTVEARQFS
+355 NTVEARQFS
-365 FAYPGSE
+365 FCYPGTD
-372 KPALTDITF
+372 KPALSDISF
-381 SLGEGKTLGVV
+381 VLEEGETLGIV
-392 GRTGSGKSTLCRAL
+392 GRTGSGKSTLCRSL
-406 LHQYELKEQS
+406 LHQYQMNEGVL
-416 LFVGGVPIEQLSF
+416 LVGGVPIEKLSF
-429 AALREKIAYVPQEH
+429 HALREKIGYVPQEH

-450 AENVAFGRPQATE
+450 EANVAFGRPDATNE
-463 AEILHALKLAEM
+463 EIVRALELAEM
-475 DNDLAQFRDGLQTM
+475 RGDLAQFKDGLQTM

-500 QKQRVSIARALLLD
+500 QKQRISIARALLVD
-514 AGILILDDSLSA
+514 ADILILDDSLSA
-526 VDARTEEAILRH
+526 VDARTEESILRH
-538 LRKER
+538 LRQER
-543 AHKTT
+543 ANKTT

-558 QHAEL
+558 QHAQL

-570 RIVERGTHDELM
+570 RIVERGTHNELM
-582 QQNGWY
+582 QKNGWY

-597 ERDVAG
+597 EQDVTG

>member
-1 MRAAFFIY
+1 MK
-9 NCTIT
+9 
-14 VPMIWRGICLHTLK
+14 TLK

-35 AYWKRYTIGILFLFL
+35 AHWKRYTIGIAFLFF
-50 IDVLMLWPPR
+50 IDILMLWPPR

-74 TPQDLTRTVAIL
+74 TAQDLTRTVTIL
-86 LALGVGLYVMRF
+86 LALGVGLYAMRF

-110 LERILRERLFAH
+110 LERTLRERLFGH
-122 LTRMTPSFYHRRR
+122 LTRMTPSFYHRKR

-176 TVIDWKLTLAALIPM
+176 TAIDWKLTLAALIPM

-216 GEMNDHVQQSVS
+216 GEMNDHVQQSIS

-242 MEAYRRVSEK
+242 IEAYRRVSEK

-270 IGIIIGFSF
+270 IAIIIGFSF

-332 RLSELLEEQ
+332 RLSELLVEQ
-341 PDVQEAAHPVTAET
+341 PDVHEVDHPIAAET
-355 PNTVEARQFS
+355 PHTVEARHFS
-365 FAYPGSE
+365 FAYPGSDE
-372 KPALTDITF
+372 LALSDITF
-381 SLGEGKTLGVV
+381 SLGEGETLGIV

-406 LHQYELKEQS
+406 LHQYEMKSQT
-416 LFVGGVPIEQLSF
+416 LFVGGVPIEELSF
-429 AALREKIAYVPQEH
+429 DTLRQKIAYVPQEH

-450 AENVAFGRPQATE
+450 AENVSFGKPGASE
-463 AEILHALKLAEM
+463 AEVLHAMRLAEM
-475 DNDLAQFRDGLQTM
+475 ESDLMQFREGLKTM

-500 QKQRVSIARALLLD
+500 QKQRISIARALLLD
-514 AGILILDDSLSA
+514 AGILVLDDSLSA

-538 LRKER
+538 LRQER
-543 AHKTT
+543 ANKTT

-570 RIVERGTHDELM
+570 RIVERGTHAELM

-597 ERDVAG
+597 EQDVAG

>member
-1 MRAAFFIY
+1 MQ
-9 NCTIT
+9 
-14 VPMIWRGICLHTLK
+14 TLRQ
-28 ELSWFFR
+28 LSWFFR
-35 AYWKRYTIGILFLFL
+35 AYWKRYVIGISVLFI
-50 IDVLMLWPPR
+50 IDVLMLWPPK
-60 LIGETVDAMRNSSL
+60 LIGDTVDSIRNSSL
-74 TPQDLTRTVAIL
+74 TNADLTQTVVIL
-86 LALGVGLYVMRF
+86 LVLGVSLYGLRF
-98 AWRYLLNGGALI
+98 LWRFLLNGGALI
-110 LERILRERLFAH
+110 LERTLRERLFAH
-122 LTRMTPSFYHRRR
+122 LTRMTPSFFHRKR

-162 DSLFMTLLTLGVMV
+162 DALFMTLLTLGVMV
-176 TVIDWKLTLAALIPM
+176 TAIDWKLTLAALIPM

-228 GVRVLRAFVQEKED
+228 GVRVLRAFVQEKAD
-242 MEAYRRVSEK
+242 IEAYRRVSEK

-270 IGIIIGFSF
+270 IAIIIGFSF

-292 SAISLGDL
+292 SVISLGDL

-332 RLSELLEEQ
+332 RFTELMVEQ
-341 PDVQEAAHPVTAET
+341 PDVTEAANPVTSQIA
-355 PNTVEARQFS
+355 NTVEARHFS
-365 FAYPGSE
+365 FTYPGTD
-372 KPALTDITF
+372 KQALTDISF
-381 SLGEGKTLGVV
+381 HLGEGETLGIV

-406 LHQYELKEQS
+406 LHQYQMKEQA
-416 LFVGGVPIEQLSF
+416 LFIGGIPIEGLAF
-429 AALREKIAYVPQEH
+429 DTLREKIGYVPQEH

-450 AENVAFGRPQATE
+450 AENVTFGKPQATTE
-463 AEILHALKLAEM
+463 DVMHALELAEM
-475 DNDLAQFRDGLQTM
+475 KRDLAQFRDGLQTM

-500 QKQRVSIARALLLD
+500 QKQRISIARALLMD

-526 VDARTEEAILRH
+526 VDARTEESILRH
-538 LRKER
+538 LRQER
-543 AHKTT
+543 ADKTT

-558 QHAEL
+558 QHAQL

-582 QQNGWY
+582 QRNGWY

-597 ERDVAG
+597 EQDVAG

>member
-1 MRAAFFIY
+1 MQ
-9 NCTIT
+9 
-14 VPMIWRGICLHTLK
+14 TLK
-28 ELSWFFR
+28 QLSWFFR
-35 AYWKRYTIGILFLFL
+35 AHWKRYVIGISFLFL

-60 LIGETVDAMRNSSL
+60 LIGETVDSIRNSSL
-74 TPQDLTRTVAIL
+74 TASALTRTMVIL
-86 LALGVGLYVMRF
+86 LVLGVLLYVMRF
-98 AWRYLLNGGALI
+98 VWRYLLNGGALL
-110 LERILRERLFAH
+110 LERTLRERLFTH
-122 LTRMTPSFYHRRR
+122 LTKMTPSFYHRKR

-199 YYGRLLH
+199 YYGKLLH
-206 ERFYLAQEAF
+206 DRFYLAQEAF

-228 GVRVLRAFVQEKED
+228 GVRVLRAFVQEKAD
-242 MEAYRRVSEK
+242 VEAYRRVSEK

-270 IGIIIGFSF
+270 IAIIIGFSF

-332 RLSELLEEQ
+332 RYSELMVEQ
-341 PDVQEAAHPVTAET
+341 PDVKEAANPVATVAA
-355 PNTVEARQFS
+355 NTVEARQFS
-365 FAYPGSE
+365 FCYPGAE
-372 KPALTDITF
+372 KPALSDISF
-381 SLGEGKTLGVV
+381 VLEEGETLGIV
-392 GRTGSGKSTLCRAL
+392 GRTGSGKSTLCRSL
-406 LHQYELKEQS
+406 LHQYQMNEGS
-416 LFVGGVPIEQLSF
+416 LLVGGVPIEKLSF
-429 AALREKIAYVPQEH
+429 HALREKIGYVPQEH

-450 AENVAFGRPQATE
+450 EANVAFGRPDATNE
-463 AEILHALKLAEM
+463 EVVRALELAEM
-475 DNDLAQFRDGLQTM
+475 RGDLTQFKDGLQTM

-500 QKQRVSIARALLLD
+500 QKQRISIARALVVD
-514 AGILILDDSLSA
+514 ADILILDDSLSA
-526 VDARTEEAILRH
+526 VDARTEESILRH
-538 LRKER
+538 LRQER
-543 AHKTT
+543 ANKTT

-558 QHAEL
+558 QHAQL

-570 RIVERGTHDELM
+570 RIVERGTHNELM
-582 QQNGWY
+582 QKNGWY

-597 ERDVAG
+597 EQDVTG

>member
-1 MRAAFFIY
+1 MK
-9 NCTIT
+9 
-14 VPMIWRGICLHTLK
+14 TLK

-35 AYWKRYTIGILFLFL
+35 AHWKRYTIGIAFLFF
-50 IDVLMLWPPR
+50 IDILMLWPPR

-74 TPQDLTRTVAIL
+74 TAQDLTRTVTIL
-86 LALGVGLYVMRF
+86 LALGVGLYAMRF

-110 LERILRERLFAH
+110 LERTLRERLFGH
-122 LTRMTPSFYHRRR
+122 LTRMTPSFYHRKR

-176 TVIDWKLTLAALIPM
+176 TAIDWKLTLAALIPM

-216 GEMNDHVQQSVS
+216 GEMNDHVQQSIS

-242 MEAYRRVSEK
+242 IEAYRRVSEK

-270 IGIIIGFSF
+270 IAIIIGFSF

-332 RLSELLEEQ
+332 RLSELLVEQ
-341 PDVQEAAHPVTAET
+341 PDVHEVDHPIAAET
-355 PNTVEARQFS
+355 PHTVEARHFS
-365 FAYPGSE
+365 FAYPGSD
-372 KPALTDITF
+372 KLALSDITF
-381 SLGEGKTLGVV
+381 SLGEGETLGIV

-406 LHQYELKEQS
+406 LHQYEMKSQT
-416 LFVGGVPIEQLSF
+416 LFVGGVPIEELSF
-429 AALREKIAYVPQEH
+429 DTLRQKIAYVPQEH

-450 AENVAFGRPQATE
+450 AENVSFGKPGASE
-463 AEILHALKLAEM
+463 AEVLHAMRLAEM
-475 DNDLAQFRDGLQTM
+475 ESDLMQFREGLKTM

-500 QKQRVSIARALLLD
+500 QKQRISIARALLLD
-514 AGILILDDSLSA
+514 AGILVLDDSLSA

-538 LRKER
+538 LRQER
-543 AHKTT
+543 ANKTT

-563 ILVLDEG
+563 ILVLDAG
-570 RIVERGTHDELM
+570 RIVERGTHAELM

-597 ERDVAG
+597 EQDVAG